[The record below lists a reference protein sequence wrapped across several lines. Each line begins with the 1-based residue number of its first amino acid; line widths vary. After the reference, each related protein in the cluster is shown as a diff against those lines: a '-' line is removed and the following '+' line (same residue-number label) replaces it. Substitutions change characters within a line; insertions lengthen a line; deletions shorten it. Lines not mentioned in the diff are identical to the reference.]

1 MAHTLRSLATDKIVK
16 KVDGFRAH
24 IKDIHI
30 VDGFNVRIDDD
41 ELREHVASIAGSI
54 ASGQPI
60 PAIEVWIDPDTGRME
75 LVDGHCR
82 YQAYEQYGEAFPEFD
97 GWVSVTKFEG
107 TSAQRKARIVTSNN
121 QLKLLPVE
129 LGRVYLSLRDEH
141 GMSRQEI
148 ASEVGRSL
156 AHIDQM
162 ILLASASPEV
172 IAAVEAGEIS
182 ATEAVKLA
190 RDHGDDAPAELER
203 RKEAAGGGKVTAKVA
218 PKKAVK
224 AEKKV
229 GSEHFVS
236 VAACAL
242 VDDMNPPTDG
252 DLLEWLVGADFR
264 VDLMADLISCVR
276 ELRESAKPLDADKQS
291 EMEI

>member
-82 YQAYEQYGEAFPEFD
+82 YHAYEQYGEAFPEFD

-172 IAAVEAGEIS
+172 VAAVEAGEIS

-218 PKKAVK
+218 PKKV
-224 AEKKV
+224 EKKV

-242 VDDMNPPTDG
+242 VDSFGERELEMIEGGMGCTIEIAANQLS
-252 DLLEWLVGADFR
+252 DLL
-264 VDLMADLISCVR
+264 SCVR
-276 ELRESAKPLDADKQS
+276 ELRESAKPLDADKQR